1 MPCYSPIKGYR
12 SKVLSPNGKRTIVF
26 KPNLGFVDPPV
37 LVPCGQCC
45 GCRLERSRQWA
56 IRCTHE
62 ASLHENNCFITLTFN
77 DDNLPSDKSLDVRH
91 FQLFMKRLRKQFG
104 SNIRYY
110 HCGEYGEKFRRPH
123 YHACIFNF
131 DFPDKK
137 IFKISNGHNLYTSV
151 ILSEIWPY
159 GFSLIGDVTFQSAA
173 YVARYIMKKVTGDL
187 AKDHY
192 EYIDPDT
199 GEIIN
204 LKPEYTTMSRRPGL
218 GKGWFEK
225 YKSDVYP
232 DDFVILNGKKMKP
245 PKIL

>member
-1 MPCYSPIKGYR
+1 
-12 SKVLSPNGKRTIVF
+12 
-26 KPNLGFVDPPV
+26 
-37 LVPCGQCC
+37 
-45 GCRLERSRQWA
+45 
-56 IRCTHE
+56 
-62 ASLHENNCFITLTFN
+62 
-77 DDNLPSDKSLDVRH
+77 
-91 FQLFMKRLRKQFG
+91 
-104 SNIRYY
+104 
-110 HCGEYGEKFRRPH
+110 
-123 YHACIFNF
+123 
-131 DFPDKK
+131 
-137 IFKISNGHNLYTSV
+137 
-151 ILSEIWPY
+151 
-159 GFSLIGDVTFQSAA
+159 
-173 YVARYIMKKVTGDL
+173 MKKVTGDL

>member
-1 MPCYSPIKGYR
+1 M
-12 SKVLSPNGKRTIVF
+12 
-26 KPNLGFVDPPV
+26 
-37 LVPCGQCC
+37 
-45 GCRLERSRQWA
+45 
-56 IRCTHE
+56 
-62 ASLHENNCFITLTFN
+62 
-77 DDNLPSDKSLDVRH
+77 
-91 FQLFMKRLRKQFG
+91 
-104 SNIRYY
+104 
-110 HCGEYGEKFRRPH
+110 
-123 YHACIFNF
+123 
-131 DFPDKK
+131 
-137 IFKISNGHNLYTSV
+137 
-151 ILSEIWPY
+151 SEIWPY

-245 PKIL
+245 PKYYDRQYEIDDPKLFQKTKSSRVSKSRQHVDNNTPDRLKIRESVQLSRLCLLPRPLDSED

>member
-26 KPNLGFVDPPV
+26 KPNLGFVDLPV

-110 HCGEYGEKFRRPH
+110 HCGEYGENFVVRIIM
-123 YHACIFNF
+123 HAYSTLIF
-131 DFPDKK
+131 
-137 IFKISNGHNLYTSV
+137 
-151 ILSEIWPY
+151 
-159 GFSLIGDVTFQSAA
+159 LIKNIQN
-173 YVARYIMKKVTGDL
+173 I
-187 AKDHY
+187 
-192 EYIDPDT
+192 
-199 GEIIN
+199 
-204 LKPEYTTMSRRPGL
+204 
-218 GKGWFEK
+218 
-225 YKSDVYP
+225 
-232 DDFVILNGKKMKP
+232 
-245 PKIL
+245 